1 MGVEKIE
8 AGMLAISR
16 AGHDKDTCYIVW
28 DMDETYVWL
37 VDGRLRPLEKP
48 KKKKRKHI
56 QIQYTIPENL
66 REKLSRKE
74 SIRNEDIKFVIKL
87 HSSRELRK

>member
-37 VDGRLRPLEKP
+37 VDGRLRTLEKP

-74 SIRNEDIKFVIKL
+74 SIRNEDIKFAIKL

>member
-16 AGHDKDTCYIVW
+16 AGHDKDTCSIVW

-74 SIRNEDIKFVIKL
+74 SIRNEDIKFAIKL

>member
-16 AGHDKDTCYIVW
+16 VGHDKDTCYIVW

-74 SIRNEDIKFVIKL
+74 SIRNEDIKFAIKL

>member
-16 AGHDKDTCYIVW
+16 AGHDKDACYIVW
-28 DMDETYVWL
+28 DVDETYVWL

-74 SIRNEDIKFVIKL
+74 SIRNEDIKLAIKL

>member
-74 SIRNEDIKFVIKL
+74 SIRNEDIKFAIKL

>member
-48 KKKKRKHI
+48 KKKKRKK
-56 QIQYTIPENL
+56 PW
-66 REKLSRKE
+66 LSLM
-74 SIRNEDIKFVIKL
+74 SNGMITQNY
-87 HSSRELRK
+87 

>member
-1 MGVEKIE
+1 MT
-8 AGMLAISR
+8 GMLASSK
-16 AGHDKDTCYIVW
+16 AGHDKKTVYVIIKE
-28 DMDETYVWL
+28 ETEYVYL
-37 VDGRLRPLEKP
+37 ADGRLKTLEKP

-74 SIRNEDIKFVIKL
+74 SIRNEDIKFAIKL

>member
-37 VDGRLRPLEKP
+37 VDGRLRPLDKP
-48 KKKKRKHI
+48 
-56 QIQYTIPENL
+56 
-66 REKLSRKE
+66 
-74 SIRNEDIKFVIKL
+74 
-87 HSSRELRK
+87 

>member
-37 VDGRLRPLEKP
+37 VDGRLGLWKSQR
-48 KKKKRKHI
+48 KRRGSIYRSNILFRKI
-56 QIQYTIPENL
+56 CGKSCPGRKAYGMRISNL
-66 REKLSRKE
+66 RLNCIVRG
-74 SIRNEDIKFVIKL
+74 N
-87 HSSRELRK
+87 

>member
-56 QIQYTIPENL
+56 QIQYTIPEKL

-74 SIRNEDIKFVIKL
+74 SIRNEDIKFAIKL

>member
-66 REKLSRKE
+66 REKL
-74 SIRNEDIKFVIKL
+74 
-87 HSSRELRK
+87 